1 MLRRLR
7 YWIESARRSE
17 ALREEIELHL
27 AEKAAELQADGMTA
41 ERARAESRR
50 RFGNVGLKHEESRE
64 IWMTRFLSELGQD
77 VRYGCRTMIA
87 NKAFSALAVLLLA
100 LGIGANTAIYSFM
113 ESILL
118 RSLPV
123 ADPESLVVLNWHSPP
138 PYNANKQWVHVMH
151 GVQGLA
157 WPGGKGVM
165 VSGMFPYGALETL
178 REENP
183 VFSTLFGYF
192 NGLTRN
198 LSIHG
203 QATSARAEY
212 VTGEYFRGLAVLPA
226 AGRLIDSEDDR
237 PGAAPVAVISFAT
250 SQNRFGGPPN
260 AIGQS
265 ILLDNV
271 PCTVIGV
278 APPEF
283 FGVDPAAAP
292 DLYLPLHTNVLLDGA
307 RAARMYGDENF
318 YWIEM
323 MGRLRPDVSMSQAQA
338 ALAPRFHQWVG
349 TTAKTDGER
358 AKLPA
363 LILNPGAEGLG
374 SLRRQYSKPLYVLLA
389 MVGLILAITCANIA
403 NLLLARAAARTR
415 EMAVRLSLGAG
426 RFRVVRQLL
435 TESVMLASLGGA
447 FGVLFAIWGV
457 RSLTLLLSK
466 GQENFA
472 LHAELNWSVLGVT
485 AALSVVCGLLF
496 GLAPAIQSTRPDV
509 MPSLKNGRGGGRR
522 RAQQVLVVAQ
532 IALSFLL
539 LVAAGLFV
547 RTLNKLHSVQLGYA
561 RENIL
566 LFSLN
571 ARQAGHRDPEITT
584 FYADLRKRF
593 ESIPGVSSA
602 TLSHSSIISAGH
614 AGATYRG
621 TMKIGA
627 ATIAGAGVMLVGP
640 RFLTTMQIPILAGR
654 EIDDRDQPGS
664 TPVAVIGERLART
677 YFGNGNPVGRRIT
690 FVDNEPAPSQ
700 RGEDSKSNRD
710 LEIVGVSADVR
721 YGDLKEG
728 NPMTVFAAVSQFS
741 PDRVT
746 YALRT
751 AGDPLRYVRSVH
763 EIVREADSRI
773 PVTNVITQAAE
784 IDRTISRE
792 LTFAKLCTG
801 FAVLALLI
809 ACVGLYGTMSYN
821 VARQV
826 GEIGTRMAL
835 GAQRGAV
842 VWMVLRRVL
851 LLAAVGLA
859 ISVPAALSASQ
870 LVKSFLFET
879 QPNDPGTLALA
890 GVVLLSAAILAGY
903 APARRASRI
912 DPLKALRHE

>member
-17 ALREEIELHL
+17 ALREEMELHL

-41 ERARAESRR
+41 ERARAEARR

-64 IWMTRFLSELGQD
+64 IWMTRFWSDLGQD
-77 VRYGCRTMIA
+77 VRYGCRTMTA
-87 NKAFSALAVLLLA
+87 NKAFSAVAVLSLA

-123 ADPESLVVLNWHSPP
+123 ADPESLVVLNWHSRPP
-138 PYNANKQWVHVMH
+138 WDGSKEWVHVIH
-151 GVQGLA
+151 GLQGIL
-157 WPGGKGVM
+157 WPGDKGAM
-165 VSGMFPYGALETL
+165 VSGMFPYGAFEAL

-192 NGLTRN
+192 NGRNRN

-203 QATSARAEY
+203 QATRASAEY
-212 VTGEYFRGLAVLPA
+212 VTGEYFRGLAVSPV

-265 ILLDNV
+265 ILVDNI
-271 PCTVIGV
+271 PFTVIGV

-283 FGVDPAAAP
+283 FGVDPAVAP
-292 DLYLPLHTNVLLDGA
+292 DLYLPLHTNLLVDGA
-307 RAARMYGDENF
+307 GAARMYQDGNF

-323 MGRLRPDVSMSQAQA
+323 MGRLRPGVSMAQAQA
-338 ALAPRFHQWVG
+338 VLAAGFHQWVA

-374 SLRRQYSKPLYVLLA
+374 SLRRKYSKPLYVLLA
-389 MVGLILAITCANIA
+389 MVGLILAVTCANIA
-403 NLLLARAAARTR
+403 DLLLARAAARRR

-447 FGVLFAIWGV
+447 LGVLFAIWGV
-457 RSLTLLLSK
+457 RSLTFLLSN

-472 LHAELNWSVLGVT
+472 LHAELNWNVLGVT
-485 AALSVVCGLLF
+485 AGLSVVCGLLF

-509 MPSLKNGRGGGRR
+509 MPALQNGHGGGPRR
-522 RAQQVLVVAQ
+522 GAQHVLVVAQ
-532 IALSFLL
+532 IAISFLI

-547 RTLNKLHSVQLGYA
+547 QTLNKLHSVQLGYA

-571 ARQAGHRDPEITT
+571 ARQAGHRDPEIAR
-584 FYADLRKRF
+584 FYTDLRQRF

-602 TLSHSSIISAGH
+602 TLSQSSIINADRAGK
-614 AGATYRG
+614 TYRG
-621 TMKIGA
+621 AMKIGA
-627 ATIAGAGVMLVGP
+627 VTILGASALVAGP
-640 RFLTTMQIPILAGR
+640 RFLTTMEIPILAGR

-664 TPVAVIGERLART
+664 TPVAVISERLART
-677 YFGNGNPVGRRIT
+677 YFGNENPVGRRIT
-690 FVDNEPAPSQ
+690 FLDE
-700 RGEDSKSNRD
+700 KRD
-710 LEIVGVSADVR
+710 LEIVGVSANLR
-721 YGDLKEG
+721 YGGLKEES
-728 NPMTVFAAVSQFS
+728 PMTVFVAVSQSS
-741 PDRVT
+741 PEGMT

-751 AGDPLRYVRSVH
+751 AGDPLRYVNSVH

-773 PVTNVITQAAE
+773 PVTNVVTQAAE
-784 IDRTISRE
+784 IDRTISQE
-792 LTFAKLCTG
+792 VTFAKLCTG

-809 ACVGLYGTMSYN
+809 ACVGLYGTVSYN

-826 GEIGTRMAL
+826 GEIGIRMAL

-859 ISVPAALSASQ
+859 IGVPAALSASQ
-870 LVKSFLFET
+870 LVKSFLFDT

-890 GVVLLSAAILAGY
+890 GVVLLSTAILAGY

-912 DPLKALRHE
+912 DPLAALRHE

>member
-7 YWIESARRSE
+7 YWIKSARRSE
-17 ALREEIELHL
+17 ALHEEMELHL
-27 AEKAAELQADGMTA
+27 AEKAAELEADGMMAALAQA
-41 ERARAESRR
+41 EARR
-50 RFGNVGLKHEESRE
+50 RFGNVGLKQEESRE

-77 VRYGCRTMIA
+77 VRYGIRTMIA
-87 NKAFSALAVLLLA
+87 NKAFSALAVLSLA
-100 LGIGANTAIYSFM
+100 LGIGANTTIYSLM

-123 ADPESLVVLNWHSPP
+123 ADPESLMVLNWHSRPP
-138 PYNANKQWVHVMH
+138 QNANKEWVHVVH
-151 GVQGLA
+151 GVQGIL
-157 WPGGKGVM
+157 WPGDKGALVT
-165 VSGMFPYGALETL
+165 GMFPYAAFETL

-192 NGLTRN
+192 NGQKHN
-198 LSIHG
+198 LAVRG
-203 QATSARAEY
+203 QATIASTEY
-212 VTGEYFRGLAVLPA
+212 VTGEYFRGLAVSPA
-226 AGRLIDSEDDR
+226 AGRLIGSEDDR

-250 SQNRFGGPPN
+250 SQQRFGGPSS
-260 AIGQS
+260 AIGQPV
-265 ILLDNV
+265 LVDNV
-271 PCTVIGV
+271 PFTVIGV

-283 FGVDPAAAP
+283 FGVDPAEAP
-292 DLYLPLHTNVLLDGA
+292 DLYLPLHTNLLVDGDQ
-307 RAARMYGDENF
+307 AARMYGDGNF

-323 MGRLRPDVSMSQAQA
+323 MGRLRSGVSMAQAQA
-338 ALAPRFHQWVG
+338 VLAPRFHQWVA
-349 TTAKTDGER
+349 TTATTDGER

-363 LILNPGAEGLG
+363 LMLNPGAAGLG
-374 SLRRQYSKPLYVLLA
+374 SLRRQYSKPLYVLLT
-389 MVGLILAITCANIA
+389 MVALILAITCANIA
-403 NLLLARAAARTR
+403 NLLLARAAARRR

-447 FGVLFAIWGV
+447 LGVLFAIWGV
-457 RSLTLLLSK
+457 RALTFLFSR
-466 GQENFA
+466 GQENFT

-496 GLAPAIQSTRPDV
+496 GLVPAIQSTRPDV
-509 MPSLKNGRGGGRR
+509 MPALKNGRGGGPRR
-522 RAQQVLVVAQ
+522 RAQHVLVVAQ
-532 IALSFLL
+532 IAMSFFI

-547 RTLNKLHSVQLGYA
+547 RTLDKLHSVQLGYA

-571 ARQAGHRDPEITT
+571 AHQAGHRDQEIVT
-584 FYADLRKRF
+584 FYTDLRKRF

-602 TLSHSSIISAGH
+602 TLSRSSIISSGRAG
-614 AGATYRG
+614 GAIRG
-621 TMKIGA
+621 ALKIGPVTIDGARVLA
-627 ATIAGAGVMLVGP
+627 AGP

-664 TPVAVIGERLART
+664 TPVAVISERLART
-677 YFGNGNPVGRRIT
+677 YFGNENPVGRRIT
-690 FVDNEPAPSQ
+690 LPDE
-700 RGEDSKSNRD
+700 KRD
-710 LEIVGVSADVR
+710 LEIVGVSANLR
-721 YGDLKEG
+721 NGSLKNEEESS
-728 NPMTVFAAVSQFS
+728 MTVFVAVSQFS
-741 PDRVT
+741 PERVT

-751 AGDPLRYVRSVH
+751 AGDPLKYVNSVH
-763 EIVREADSRI
+763 QIVREADSRI

-792 LTFAKLCTG
+792 ITFAKLCTG
-801 FAVLALLI
+801 FAVLALLM

-821 VARQV
+821 VARQT
-826 GEIGTRMAL
+826 GEIGIRMAL
-835 GAQRGAV
+835 GAQRSTV

-851 LLAAVGLA
+851 LLAAAGLA
-859 ISVPAALSASQ
+859 ISVPAALIASQ
-870 LVKSFLFET
+870 LVKSFLFGT

-912 DPLKALRHE
+912 DPLVALRHE

>member
-7 YWIESARRSE
+7 YWTESAIRSE
-17 ALREEIELHL
+17 ALREEMELHL
-27 AEKAAELQADGMTA
+27 AEEAAELEADGMTPECAKA
-41 ERARAESRR
+41 EARR

-64 IWMTRFLSELGQD
+64 IWIKRFWSELGQD
-77 VRYGCRTMIA
+77 IRYGCRTMTA
-87 NKAFSALAVLLLA
+87 NKAFNAMAVLSLA
-100 LGIGANTAIYSFM
+100 LGIGANTTIYSFM

-123 ADPESLVVLNWHSPP
+123 ADPESLVVLNWHSRPP
-138 PYNANKQWVHVMH
+138 RDGGKESVHVMH
-151 GVQGLA
+151 GVQGMA
-157 WPGGKGVM
+157 WPGDKGAM
-165 VSGMFPYGALETL
+165 VSGMFPYGAFETL
-178 REENP
+178 RDGNP

-192 NGLTRN
+192 NGLNRTLAIR
-198 LSIHG
+198 G
-203 QATSARAEY
+203 QASSASTEY
-212 VTGEYFRGLAVLPA
+212 VTGEYFRGLAVSPA
-226 AGRLIDSEDDR
+226 AGRPIDSEDDR

-250 SQNRFGGPPN
+250 SQRRFGGLSS
-260 AIGQS
+260 AIGQPV
-265 ILLDNV
+265 LVDNV
-271 PCTVIGV
+271 PFTVIGV

-292 DLYLPLHTNVLLDGA
+292 DLYLPLHTNLLVDGA
-307 RAARMYGDENF
+307 RAARMYPDGNF

-323 MGRLRPDVSMSQAQA
+323 MGRLRPGVSMAQAQA
-338 ALAPRFHQWVG
+338 ALAPRFHQWVA
-349 TTAKTDGER
+349 TTATTDGER

-363 LILNPGAEGLG
+363 LTLNPGAAGLG
-374 SLRRQYSKPLYVLLA
+374 GLRRQYSKPLYALLA
-389 MVGLILAITCANIA
+389 MVGLILAIACANIA
-403 NLLLARAAARTR
+403 SLLLARAAARRR

-447 FGVLFAIWGV
+447 LGVLFAIWGV
-457 RSLTLLLSK
+457 RSLTLLLSN
-466 GQENFA
+466 GQQNFT
-472 LHAELNWSVLGVT
+472 LHAELNWNVLGVT

-509 MPSLKNGRGGGRR
+509 MPALKSGRGGGPRR
-522 RAQQVLVVAQ
+522 RAQHVLVVAQ
-532 IALSFLL
+532 IAVSFLI

-547 RTLNKLHSVQLGYA
+547 RTLNNLHSVQLGYA

-571 ARQAGHRDPEITT
+571 ARQTGHRDPEIAI

-593 ESIPGVSSA
+593 ESIPGVIGA
-602 TLSHSSIISAGH
+602 TLSQSSIVNAARAGP
-614 AGATYRG
+614 AIRG
-621 TMKIGA
+621 PMKIGA
-627 ATIAGAGVMLVGP
+627 VTIEDARVLAAGP
-640 RFLTTMQIPILAGR
+640 RFLATMQIPILAGR

-664 TPVAVIGERLART
+664 RPVAVIGERLART
-677 YFGNGNPVGRRIT
+677 YFGNENPVGRRIT
-690 FVDNEPAPSQ
+690 LPDE
-700 RGEDSKSNRD
+700 KRD
-710 LEIVGVSADVR
+710 LEIVGVSANLR
-721 YGDLKEG
+721 YGGLKNEEESR
-728 NPMTVFAAVSQFS
+728 MTVFVAVSQFS
-741 PDRVT
+741 PDRIT

-751 AGDPLRYVRSVH
+751 AGDPLRFVRSVR

-773 PVTNVITQAAE
+773 PVTNVVTQAAE

-792 LTFAKLCTG
+792 LTFAKLCTA
-801 FAVLALLI
+801 FAVLALLT
-809 ACVGLYGTMSYN
+809 ACVGLYGTMSYG

-826 GEIGTRMAL
+826 GEIGIRMAL

-842 VWMVLRRVL
+842 EWMVLRRVL

-859 ISVPAALSASQ
+859 IGVPAALIASQ

-890 GVVLLSAAILAGY
+890 GVVLLSAAILAGL

-912 DPLKALRHE
+912 DPLAALRHE

>member
-1 MLRRLR
+1 MWIRRLR

-17 ALREEIELHL
+17 ALREEMELHV
-27 AEKAAELQADGMTA
+27 AERAAELQAEGMTA
-41 ERARAESRR
+41 ERARAEARR
-50 RFGNVGLKHEESRE
+50 RFGNVGLKREESRE

-77 VRYGCRTMIA
+77 IRYGCRTMAA
-87 NKAFSALAVLLLA
+87 NKVFSALAVLSLA
-100 LGIGANTAIYSFM
+100 LGIGANTTIYSFM

-123 ADPESLVVLNWHSPP
+123 ADPESLVVLNWHSRPP
-138 PYNANKQWVHVMH
+138 QEGSKEWVHVIH
-151 GVQGLA
+151 GVQGIL
-157 WPGGKGVM
+157 WPGDKGAM

-192 NGLTRN
+192 NGRIRN
-198 LSIHG
+198 LAVRG
-203 QATSARAEY
+203 QATSASAEY
-212 VTGEYFRGLAVLPA
+212 VTGEYFRGLAVSPA

-237 PGAAPVAVISFAT
+237 PGAAAVAVISFAT

-265 ILLDNV
+265 ILVDNV
-271 PCTVIGV
+271 PFTVIGV

-283 FGVDPAAAP
+283 GGVDPAVAP
-292 DLYLPLHTNVLLDGA
+292 DLYLPLHTNLLVDGA
-307 RAARMYGDENF
+307 RAARMYPDGNF

-323 MGRLRPDVSMSQAQA
+323 MGRLRPGVSMAQAQA
-338 ALAPRFHQWVG
+338 ALAPRFHQWVA
-349 TTAKTDGER
+349 TTATTDGER

-363 LILNPGAEGLG
+363 LMLNPGAAGLG
-374 SLRRQYSKPLYVLLA
+374 SLRRQYSKPLYVLLT
-389 MVGLILAITCANIA
+389 MVGLILAIACANIA
-403 NLLLARAAARTR
+403 NLLLARAAARRR

-457 RSLTLLLSK
+457 RSLTFLLSH
-466 GQENFA
+466 GQQNFT
-472 LHAELNWSVLGVT
+472 LHAELNWNVLGVT

-509 MPSLKNGRGGGRR
+509 IHALKNGRGGGPHHRHV
-522 RAQQVLVVAQ
+522 QHVLVVAQ
-532 IALSFLL
+532 IAISFLI

-547 RTLNKLHSVQLGYA
+547 RTLNNLHSVQLGYA

-571 ARQAGHRDPEITT
+571 ARQAGHRDPEIAI

-602 TLSHSSIISAGH
+602 TLSQSSIINAGR
-614 AGATYRG
+614 AGQAIRG
-621 TMKIGA
+621 PMKIGA
-627 ATIAGAGVMLVGP
+627 VTILDARVLAAGP

-654 EIDDRDQPGS
+654 EIDDRDQPSS
-664 TPVAVIGERLART
+664 TPVAVISEQLART
-677 YFGNGNPVGRRIT
+677 YFGNENPVGRRIT
-690 FVDNEPAPSQ
+690 LPDE
-700 RGEDSKSNRD
+700 KRD
-710 LEIVGVSADVR
+710 LEIVGVSANLR
-721 YGDLKEG
+721 YGGLKNEEESAV
-728 NPMTVFAAVSQFS
+728 TVFVAVSQFS
-741 PDRVT
+741 PDRMT

-751 AGDPLRYVRSVH
+751 AGDPLRYVKSVH

-773 PVTNVITQAAE
+773 PVTNVVTQAAE

-792 LTFAKLCTG
+792 VTFAKLCTG
-801 FAVLALLI
+801 FAVLALLT
-809 ACVGLYGTMSYN
+809 ACVGLYGTMSYS

-826 GEIGTRMAL
+826 GEIGIRMAL
-835 GAQRGAV
+835 GAQPGAV

-859 ISVPAALSASQ
+859 ISVPAALIAFQ

-890 GVVLLSAAILAGY
+890 GVVLLSAALLAGY

-912 DPLKALRHE
+912 DPLAALRQE

>member
-1 MLRRLR
+1 MG
-7 YWIESARRSE
+7 SARRSE
-17 ALREEIELHL
+17 ALREEMELHL
-27 AEKAAELQADGMTA
+27 AEKAAELEADGMPA
-41 ERARAESRR
+41 GRARAEARR

-77 VRYGCRTMIA
+77 VRYGYRTMTA

-123 ADPESLVVLNWHSPP
+123 ADPESLVVLNWHSRPP
-138 PYNANKQWVHVMH
+138 QEGSKEWVHVIH
-151 GVQGLA
+151 GVQGIL
-157 WPGGKGVM
+157 WPGDKGAM

-192 NGLTRN
+192 NGRIRN
-198 LSIHG
+198 LAVRG
-203 QATSARAEY
+203 QATSASAEY
-212 VTGEYFRGLAVLPA
+212 VTGEYFRGLAVSPA

-237 PGAAPVAVISFAT
+237 PGAAAVAVISFAT

-265 ILLDNV
+265 ILVDNI
-271 PCTVIGV
+271 PFTVIGV

-283 FGVDPAAAP
+283 FGVDPAVAP
-292 DLYLPLHTNVLLDGA
+292 DLYLPLHTNLLVDGA
-307 RAARMYGDENF
+307 RAARMYPDGNF

-323 MGRLRPDVSMSQAQA
+323 MGRLRPGVSMAQAQA
-338 ALAPRFHQWVG
+338 ALAPRFHQWVAA
-349 TTAKTDGER
+349 TATTDGER

-363 LILNPGAEGLG
+363 LMLNPGAAGLG
-374 SLRRQYSKPLYVLLA
+374 SLRRQYSKPLYVLLT
-389 MVGLILAITCANIA
+389 MVGLILAIACANIA
-403 NLLLARAAARTR
+403 NLLLARAAARRR

-426 RFRVVRQLL
+426 RLRVVRQLL

-447 FGVLFAIWGV
+447 LGVLFAIWGV
-457 RSLTLLLSK
+457 RSLTFLLSH
-466 GQENFA
+466 GQENFT
-472 LHAELNWSVLGVT
+472 LHAELNWKVLGAT

-509 MPSLKNGRGGGRR
+509 MPALKNGRGGGPHHRHV
-522 RAQQVLVVAQ
+522 QHVLVVAQ
-532 IALSFLL
+532 IAISFLI

-571 ARQAGHRDPEITT
+571 ARQAGHRDPEIAI

-602 TLSHSSIISAGH
+602 TLSQSSIINAGR
-614 AGATYRG
+614 AGQAIRG
-621 TMKIGA
+621 PMKIGA
-627 ATIAGAGVMLVGP
+627 VTIEDARVLAAGP

-664 TPVAVIGERLART
+664 RPVAVISERLART
-677 YFGNGNPVGRRIT
+677 YFENENPVGRRIT
-690 FVDNEPAPSQ
+690 LPDE
-700 RGEDSKSNRD
+700 KRD
-710 LEIVGVSADVR
+710 LEIVGVSANLR
-721 YGDLKEG
+721 YGGLKNEEESA
-728 NPMTVFAAVSQFS
+728 MTVFVAVSQFS

-751 AGDPLRYVRSVH
+751 AGDPLRFVQSVH

-773 PVTNVITQAAE
+773 PVTNVVTQAAE

-792 LTFAKLCTG
+792 LTFAKLSTG
-801 FAVLALLI
+801 FAVLALLT
-809 ACVGLYGTMSYN
+809 ACVGLYGTMSYS

-826 GEIGTRMAL
+826 GEIGIRMAL
-835 GAQRGAV
+835 GAQRGVV

-859 ISVPAALSASQ
+859 ISVPAALIAFQ

-890 GVVLLSAAILAGY
+890 GVVLLSAALLAGY

-912 DPLKALRHE
+912 DPLAALRQE

>member
-1 MLRRLR
+1 MKILASVRTFLAYTFHRPGLEREMDEELRSHVQIRADDLERRGISRTLAERQARVEFGGYER
-7 YWIESARRSE
+7 YKEECRE
-17 ALREEIELHL
+17 ALGSRLLGEL
-27 AEKAAELQADGMTA
+27 AA
-41 ERARAESRR
+41 
-50 RFGNVGLKHEESRE
+50 
-64 IWMTRFLSELGQD
+64 D
-77 VRYGCRTMIA
+77 VRYGLRQLRRSRG
-87 NKAFSALAVLLLA
+87 FALVAVVTLA

-123 ADPESLVVLNWHSPP
+123 ADPESLVVLNWHSRPP
-138 PYNANKQWVHVMH
+138 QEGNKEWVHVIH
-151 GVQGLA
+151 GVQGIL
-157 WPGGKGVM
+157 WPGDKGAM

-183 VFSTLFGYF
+183 AFSTLFGYF
-192 NGLTRN
+192 NGRARN

-203 QATSARAEY
+203 QATSASAEY
-212 VTGEYFRGLAVLPA
+212 VTGEYFRGLAVSPA

-237 PGAAPVAVISFAT
+237 PGVAPVAVISFAT

-265 ILLDNV
+265 ILVDNI
-271 PCTVIGV
+271 PFTVIGV

-283 FGVDPAAAP
+283 FGVDPAVAP
-292 DLYLPLHTNVLLDGA
+292 DLYLPLHANVLIDGA
-307 RAARMYGDENF
+307 AAARMYGDGNF

-323 MGRLRPDVSMSQAQA
+323 MGRLRPAVSMAQAQA
-338 ALAPRFHQWVG
+338 VLAPRFHQWVA

-374 SLRRQYSKPLYVLLA
+374 SLRRQYSKPLYVLLT
-389 MVGLILAITCANIA
+389 MVGLILALACANIA
-403 NLLLARAAARTR
+403 NLLLARAAARRR
-415 EMAVRLSLGAG
+415 EMAVRLILGAG

-447 FGVLFAIWGV
+447 LGVLFAIWGV
-457 RSLTLLLSK
+457 RSLTFLFSN
-466 GQENFA
+466 GQENFT
-472 LHAELNWSVLGVT
+472 LHAELNWNVLGVT

-509 MPSLKNGRGGGRR
+509 MPALKNGRGDGPRR
-522 RAQQVLVVAQ
+522 RAQHVLVVAQ
-532 IALSFLL
+532 IAMSFLI

-571 ARQAGHRDPEITT
+571 ARHAGHRAPEIAT
-584 FYADLRKRF
+584 FYTDLRKRL

-602 TLSHSSIISAGH
+602 TLSHASIISADR
-614 AGATYRG
+614 AGETYRG

-627 ATIAGAGVMLVGP
+627 VTIQGASVLVAGP

-654 EIDDRDQPGS
+654 EIDERDQPGS
-664 TPVAVIGERLART
+664 TPVAVISERLART
-677 YFGNGNPVGRRIT
+677 YLGNENPVGRRIT
-690 FVDNEPAPSQ
+690 FLDE
-700 RGEDSKSNRD
+700 KRD
-710 LEIVGVSADVR
+710 LEIVGVSANLR
-721 YGDLKEG
+721 YGGLKQES
-728 NPMTVFAAVSQFS
+728 PMTVFAAASQFS

-835 GAQRGAV
+835 GAQCSAM

-859 ISVPAALSASQ
+859 ISVPAALSASR
-870 LVKSFLFET
+870 LVKPFLFET

-903 APARRASRI
+903 VPARRASRI
-912 DPLKALRHE
+912 DPLAALRHE

>member
-1 MLRRLR
+1 M
-7 YWIESARRSE
+7 ESARRSE
-17 ALREEIELHL
+17 ALREEMELHL
-27 AEKAAELQADGMTA
+27 AEKAAELQADGMA
-41 ERARAESRR
+41 PERARAEARR
-50 RFGNVGLKHEESRE
+50 QFGNVGLKQEESRE
-64 IWMTRFLSELGQD
+64 IWMTRFWPELVQD
-77 VRYGCRTMIA
+77 VRYGVRTMIT
-87 NKAFSALAVLLLA
+87 NKAFTALAALSLA
-100 LGIGANTAIYSFM
+100 LGIGANTVIYSFM

-123 ADPESLVVLNWHSPP
+123 ADSESLVVLNWQSRPP
-138 PYNANKQWVHVMH
+138 QNANKEWVHVVH
-151 GVQGLA
+151 GVQGIM
-157 WPGGKGVM
+157 WPGDKGVL
-165 VSGMFPYGALETL
+165 VTGMFPYGAFETL

-192 NGLTRN
+192 NGHNRTLAVR
-198 LSIHG
+198 G
-203 QATSARAEY
+203 QATSASAEY
-212 VTGEYFRGLAVLPA
+212 VTGEYFRGLAVSPA
-226 AGRLIDSEDDR
+226 AGRLIDSQDDR
-237 PGAAPVAVISFAT
+237 AGAAPVAVISFAT
-250 SQNRFGGPPN
+250 SQNRFGGPST

-265 ILLDNV
+265 ILVDSV
-271 PCTVIGV
+271 PFTVIGV

-292 DLYLPLHTNVLLDGA
+292 DIYLPLHTNLLLDGTG
-307 RAARMYGDENF
+307 AARGYSNGNF

-323 MGRLRPDVSMSQAQA
+323 MGRLRPGVSMAQAQA
-338 ALAPRFHQWVG
+338 ALAPRFHEWVAA
-349 TTAKTDGER
+349 TATTDGER
-358 AKLPA
+358 ANLPA

-389 MVGLILAITCANIA
+389 MVGLILAIACANIA
-403 NLLLARAAARTR
+403 NLLLARAAARRR

-447 FGVLFAIWGV
+447 FGVMFAIWGV
-457 RSLTLLLSK
+457 RTLTLLFSN
-466 GQENFA
+466 GQQNFT
-472 LHAELNWSVLGVT
+472 LHAELNWNVLGVT

-509 MPSLKNGRGGGRR
+509 MPTLKNGIGGGPRGR
-522 RAQQVLVVAQ
+522 TQHVLVIAQ
-532 IALSFLL
+532 IAFSFLI

-547 RTLNKLHSVQLGYA
+547 QTLDKLHSVQLGYA

-593 ESIPGVSSA
+593 ESIPGVNSA
-602 TLSHSSIISAGH
+602 TLSRSSIITSGRAG
-614 AGATYRG
+614 GAIRG
-621 TMKIGA
+621 AMKIGA
-627 ATIAGAGVMLVGP
+627 VTIEGARVLGAGP

-664 TPVAVIGERLART
+664 TPVAVISERLART
-677 YFGNGNPVGRRIT
+677 YFGNENPVGRRIT
-690 FVDNEPAPSQ
+690 LPDE
-700 RGEDSKSNRD
+700 KRD
-710 LEIVGVSADVR
+710 LEIVGVSANLR
-721 YGDLKEG
+721 NGSLKNEEQSS
-728 NPMTVFAAVSQFS
+728 MTVFVAVSQIS
-741 PDRVT
+741 PERVT

-751 AGDPLRYVRSVH
+751 AGDTLSYVRSVH

-773 PVTNVITQAAE
+773 PVTNVFTQAAE

-792 LTFAKLCTG
+792 ITFAKLCTG
-801 FAVLALLI
+801 FAVLALLM

-821 VARQV
+821 VERQV
-826 GEIGTRMAL
+826 GEIGIRMAL

-851 LLAAVGLA
+851 LLATVGLA
-859 ISVPAALSASQ
+859 ISVPAALVGSQ
-870 LVKSFLFET
+870 LVKSFLFGT

-890 GVVLLSAAILAGY
+890 SVVLLSAAILAGY
-903 APARRASRI
+903 VPARRASRI
-912 DPLKALRHE
+912 DPLAALRQE